1 MLVRKLRERSNEL
14 ALSVQSAIDEGRDE
28 FEEPGG
34 SRREGRLYRRTV
46 RLSEREALLA
56 AIRVLRA
63 HLIEQPMLATVTN
76 ADFTSAAVGAGDR
89 QWEITPTGSREGTGT
104 PKRIEIEV
112 RTETQIS
119 ESREETFKLV
129 RVSEDEIRAQQE
141 NLKRL
146 ADVLGVSETRR

>member
-1 MLVRKLRERSNEL
+1 
-14 ALSVQSAIDEGRDE
+14 
-28 FEEPGG
+28 
-34 SRREGRLYRRTV
+34 
-46 RLSEREALLA
+46 
-56 AIRVLRA
+56 
-63 HLIEQPMLATVTN
+63 MLATVAN
-76 ADFTSAAVGAGDR
+76 ADFTPAAVGAGDR
-89 QWEITPTGSREGTGT
+89 QWKNLPTASREGSAT

-129 RVSEDEIRAQQE
+129 RVGEDEIREQHE